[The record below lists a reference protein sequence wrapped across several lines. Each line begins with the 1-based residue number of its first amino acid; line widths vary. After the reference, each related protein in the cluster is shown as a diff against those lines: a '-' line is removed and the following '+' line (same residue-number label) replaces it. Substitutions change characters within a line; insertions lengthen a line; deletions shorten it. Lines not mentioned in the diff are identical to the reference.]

1 MEDIRGEEKLP
12 RSMFGFIQNSG
23 ITKASKAMKEEKKSK
38 PMLWFVD
45 VSSASDNIRRGKI
58 YRKIREYGLLSD
70 KEAQVIKYLHKEM
83 RAKEGETEVKI
94 ERERFKE

>member
-58 YRKIREYGLLSD
+58 YRKLESMDYYQIRKPRLLNTS
-70 KEAQVIKYLHKEM
+70 I
-83 RAKEGETEVKI
+83 R
-94 ERERFKE
+94 R